1 MKKYFIYHIAA
12 FITLAS
18 CSNKLDVYPD
28 TQIAPDQVT
37 KNNLPLLV
45 NGAKLGLTN
54 NAMYLYYALPDI
66 MAEDVQTL
74 SYVGYEAC
82 NIPVTDN
89 TLTFAYRY
97 PYQCI
102 ANANSAIN
110 FGEKNLDD
118 AIKPSIGEAYLL
130 RAYAYGLLSDQ
141 FGDAAILFGTE
152 NPLSLPLREP
162 RSKVEAQMEADYKKA
177 IEYLPDFGG
186 KTLVASKQ
194 AAQLLLARLYLDLG
208 KHAEAKQ
215 LAEAVITSGK
225 FTLEA
230 GKFAEM
236 FVYNTSSKEMIYAIG
251 ETSNAASTSYGLP
264 YVYGPGTTA
273 GPGVAGN
280 GNTWIDSVMVKAHEN
295 GDIRKSTYLKRK
307 APNLLLEVY
316 YLMKFPQEIT
326 PAYPVCRLS
335 EAYLIAAEAAAR
347 GGITDVTQYNALRS
361 KRGASTRQNSDFAAP
376 QDFLNEIEQERRREF
391 VGERMRWNDMRRF
404 GKIKPFLSGLRQP
417 EGHMLMPIPDRMLT
431 LNPNIQQNKDY

>member
-12 FITLAS
+12 FIALSA

-54 NAMYLYYALPDI
+54 NAFYGYFVLPDV
-66 MAEDVQTL
+66 MSDDVQTL
-74 SYVGYEAC
+74 GLAGYEAC

-118 AIKPSIGEAYLL
+118 AIRPAVGEAYLL
-130 RAYAYGLLSDQ
+130 RAYAYMLLSDQ
-141 FGDAAILFGTE
+141 FGDVGIMLGGE
-152 NPLSLPLREP
+152 NPLSLPERKPVAE
-162 RSKVEAQMEADYKKA
+162 VEALIIADLNKA
-177 IEYLPDFGG
+177 IGYLPDFAG

-194 AAQLLLARLYLDLG
+194 AAQLLLARLYLNTG
-208 KHAEAKQ
+208 KHADAKQ
-215 LAEAVITSGK
+215 LAEAVIASGK

-230 GKFAEM
+230 GKYADM
-236 FVYNTSSKEMIYAIG
+236 FKYNTSSREMVYAIG
-251 ETSNAASTSYGLP
+251 ETSTSGSNAYGLP
-264 YVYGPGTTA
+264 NAYGPGGTGQA
-273 GPGVAGN
+273 GS
-280 GNTWIDSVMVKAHEN
+280 GNTWIDSNMVKSYED
-295 GDIRKSTYLKRK
+295 GDVRKTAYLKKK
-307 APNLLLEVY
+307 APNLVNEVY
-316 YLMKFPQEIT
+316 YLMKFPMEIT
-326 PAYPVCRLS
+326 PAYPVCRYS
-335 EAYLIAAEAAAR
+335 EAYLIVAEAAAR
-347 GGITDVTQYNALRS
+347 AGAVDVTAYNALRS
-361 KRGASTRQNSDFAAP
+361 KRGASTRLNSQFATP

-391 VGERMRWNDMRRF
+391 TGERMRWNDMRRF
-404 GKIKPFLSGLRQP
+404 GKAVPYLTGLRQP
-417 EGHMLMPIPDRMLT
+417 AGHVLMPVPDRMLT
-431 LNPNIQQNKDY
+431 LNPNIRQNKDY